1 MSPAGTVT
9 NITNTDD
16 RSEGNASVSPDGTQI
31 VYEDGD
37 VARSPISQIAIMD
50 RDGTK
55 RRVLATSSSAMRA
68 GWSPDGSKI
77 VFMHAFELWTIN
89 SDGTGA
95 TRLLDAP
102 YIDMYPTWSPDGTRI
117 AFVRIADSGSGITYR
132 AAVVDVASGL
142 VHDFP
147 SVGQVTRVA
156 WSTDSARL
164 AIASQSAGMYVTPAD
179 HDAATLVFSTPVHE
193 VAWSPGG
200 HRLAF
205 IAEGVQSTRP
215 DGSDLRDQGAFAW
228 AGQGIAYDT
237 QPLANGE

>member
-1 MSPAGTVT
+1 
-9 NITNTDD
+9 
-16 RSEGNASVSPDGTQI
+16 
-31 VYEDGD
+31 
-37 VARSPISQIAIMD
+37 
-50 RDGTK
+50 
-55 RRVLATSSSAMRA
+55 MRA
-68 GWSPDGSKI
+68 GWWLHDGSKI

-102 YIDMYPTWSPDGTRI
+102 YIDMYPTWLRDGTRI

-156 WSTDSARL
+156 WSPDWPGSR
-164 AIASQSAGMYVTPAD
+164 SHRSPPACTSRRPITTRRRSCSRRRSMRWRGRP
-179 HDAATLVFSTPVHE
+179 AATVS
-193 VAWSPGG
+193 
-200 HRLAF
+200 AF